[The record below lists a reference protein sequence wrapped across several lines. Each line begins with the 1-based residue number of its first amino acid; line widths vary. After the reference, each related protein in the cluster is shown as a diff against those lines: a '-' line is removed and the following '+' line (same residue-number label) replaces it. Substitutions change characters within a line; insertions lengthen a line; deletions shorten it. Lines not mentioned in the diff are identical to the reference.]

1 MLRTISLV
9 LALSFIGAVAA
20 IELRKAM
27 QSQSCEPTQSFVEAS
42 LLPPPQRPMPRPV
55 SFAKPVP
62 DRPMPRPTPLSDW
75 AEAINLD
82 LRHSLRF

>member
-1 MLRTISLV
+1 
-9 LALSFIGAVAA
+9 
-20 IELRKAM
+20 
-27 QSQSCEPTQSFVEAS
+27 
-42 LLPPPQRPMPRPV
+42 MPRPV